1 MIKVCEICGREFE
14 RTANNEKYCSYCK
27 KIAAKLTRIKW
38 EKQTGY
44 KEKKNRKQN
53 EQRAAARS
61 RRAQEQAQAQEQAAA
76 AKALDQE
83 QRAAEFEQARR
94 ADLEQKAADGDQWA
108 AAQLA
113 IMNKDIFTYWAIR
126 SEMERAEAERT
137 GNYYNNTVGG
147 ISLYETD
154 FAQKVMYEI
163 LKDSPQEP

>member
-1 MIKVCEICGREFE
+1 MIKECEICGREFE

-53 EQRAAARS
+53 
-61 RRAQEQAQAQEQAAA
+61 
-76 AKALDQE
+76 E

-154 FAQKVMYEI
+154 FAQKLMYE
-163 LKDSPQEP
+163 LSKDSTQEP